1 MGSMHDIFGPP
12 PELPPEARDAIERL
26 HKAEADAQIAW
37 RQTMTG
43 PWAMLFCACR
53 LPEDGGKR
61 QSMLKFRPAEPLSA
75 GCPVHGTF
83 LVTYKGVF

>member
-1 MGSMHDIFGPP
+1 MSDMFGPP
-12 PELPPEARDAIERL
+12 PELPPEAREAMDRL
-26 HKAEADAQIAW
+26 HKAEADTQIAW

-53 LPEDGGKR
+53 LPEEPGQPR
-61 QSMLKFRPAEPLSA
+61 QSLLAYRPHEPVSA